1 MLGWQQYGPSQCLWK
16 NDQPEYHEI
25 FIHRY
30 RMLYVMR
37 FTDGKTGA
45 IGKRER
51 LIVKLLKDVAS
62 ASAYLSVDFIHGD
75 TLHLGQDTERPKGCE
90 RCRM

>member
-1 MLGWQQYGPSQCLWK
+1 MLGWQQYGPGQCLWK

-25 FIHRY
+25 LIHRY

-37 FTDGKTGA
+37 CTDGKTGA

-51 LIVKLLKDVAS
+51 LIVKLLKYIGSSPLEMRQLIDSKRQHQKV
-62 ASAYLSVDFIHGD
+62 
-75 TLHLGQDTERPKGCE
+75 
-90 RCRM
+90 